1 MSAPKLGR
9 LLGSG
14 KEAEVFAAGE
24 LVLKLYRSPASKS
37 SAFREAAILAI
48 VEASGLPAPT
58 VLGVRQVDGRW
69 GLEMTRAAGVPL
81 GDIMLL
87 DPSSVTASIDEMV
100 KLHRRIHGLPGAG
113 LTSLRQRLSNNIGR
127 AGALLGPAR
136 QARLLDALAALPEG
150 DRLCHGDFHPWNI
163 LQSGEQA
170 TIVDWLDASSGA
182 PAADVCR
189 SYVLMHPAR
198 PDLAA
203 SYVAA
208 YVATG
213 GATSEEIFA
222 WLPVVAAARLA
233 ENVPDETDGL
243 MAMAGAG

>member
-1 MSAPKLGR
+1 MSAPELGR

-48 VEASGLPAPT
+48 VEASGLPAPI

-69 GLEMTRAAGVPL
+69 GLEMTRAAGEPL
-81 GDIMLL
+81 GDMMLRE
-87 DPSSVTASIDEMV
+87 PARIAAGIDEMV
-100 KLHRRIHGLPGAG
+100 KLHRRIHSRPGAG
-113 LTSLRQRLSNNIGR
+113 LTSLRQRLSHNIGK

-170 TIVDWLDASSGA
+170 TIVDWLDATSGA

-189 SYVLMHPAR
+189 SHVLMHPAR

-203 SYVAA
+203 AYVNA
-208 YVATG
+208 YVASG
-213 GATSEEIFA
+213 GASVQEIFA

-233 ENVPDETDGL
+233 ENVPDETDRL
-243 MAMAGAG
+243 MEMVGAG